1 MVFCLKT
8 KKMRIF
14 GSKKMAKIVLEGIE
28 FYAFHGYYAQ
38 ENKIGNRFVVDVEME
53 AEVEAASQADMLSKT
68 VNYEKVYALVEMEMK
83 NPSKLLETVAF
94 NIKNRIVEAFPQL
107 QAVVVRISKY
117 NPPLGGKILRVYVEL

>member
-1 MVFCLKT
+1 
-8 KKMRIF
+8 MRIF

>member
-1 MVFCLKT
+1 
-8 KKMRIF
+8 
-14 GSKKMAKIVLEGIE
+14 MAKIVLEGIE